1 MRAGSD
7 IGYCDSD
14 YRENNTHSYIC
25 DDFVNNIVEAAG
37 FDLFDAQLGEKT
49 LDLYITDKETDIDY
63 DYYDLSYDELESYTR
78 KEFLN
83 NYDQKHTEK

>member
-14 YRENNTHSYIC
+14 YREHNTHSYIS

-49 LDLYITDKETDIDY
+49 LDLYIIDKETDIEY

-83 NYDQKHTEK
+83 NYDQKLTEK